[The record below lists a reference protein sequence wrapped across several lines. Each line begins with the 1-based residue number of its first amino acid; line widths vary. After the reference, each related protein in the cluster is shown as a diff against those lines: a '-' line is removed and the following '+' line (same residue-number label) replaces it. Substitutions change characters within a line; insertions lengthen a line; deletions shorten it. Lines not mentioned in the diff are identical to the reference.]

1 MVIALLTLPAATASY
16 FSRSLW
22 QMMGLAVLFS
32 AFFTLGGIAVSYV
45 PGIPAGATIILLAGA
60 VYLLVVTVSY
70 VHRMRNFTS

>member
-1 MVIALLTLPAATASY
+1 
-16 FSRSLW
+16 
-22 QMMGLAVLFS
+22 MMGLAVLFS

-60 VYLLVVTVSY
+60 VYLLVVAVSY